1 MARETSAEKQARI
14 AKKRSDAR
22 TRVAVRRAQASIGRA
37 ERRASRDQPPRSARG
52 KITNKNTPPS
62 AMSAQATRTPADRAM
77 ERQRALRRKI
87 AKEAKGTVSTSPPR
101 KTIQNPTR
109 RNATAEL
116 NNFMK
121 RATPVTTPVTTPR
134 ATAALPKPRSKPT
147 VPSAQASKSSVKK
160 LKRNIPKNEQQTS
173 LAAARKAGHLYYY
186 KNGKKMAAVSA
197 EMLKKSGFKSL
208 RAYMNFQEN
217 KTAKK

>member
-1 MARETSAEKQARI
+1 MARETSAEKRARI
-14 AKKRSDAR
+14 LKKRRAAK
-22 TRVAVRRAQASIGRA
+22 TRFDVRQAEDSIRRA
-37 ERRASRDQPPRSARG
+37 ERKASRPQPVRSARG

-77 ERQRALRRKI
+77 ERQKALRQKI
-87 AKEAKGTVSTSPPR
+87 AKEAKGTVSTSPAR
-101 KTIQNPTR
+101 KTIQNPAR
-109 RNATAEL
+109 RIAAAAL
-116 NNFMK
+116 NQGMK
-121 RATPVTTPVTTPR
+121 KPRATPVTTPR
-134 ATAALPKPRSKPT
+134 ATAAPPKPRSKPT
-147 VPSAQASKSSVKK
+147 VPPAQAIKSNVKK
-160 LKRNIPKNEQQTS
+160 LKRNVPKDQQKTS

-217 KTAKK
+217 KTAKN

>member
-101 KTIQNPTR
+101 KTIQNTTR

-121 RATPVTTPVTTPR
+121 KATPVTTPR
-134 ATAALPKPRSKPT
+134 ATAAPPKPRSKPT
-147 VPSAQASKSSVKK
+147 VPPAQATKSNVKK
-160 LKRNIPKNEQQTS
+160 LKRNVPKDQQKTS

>member
-37 ERRASRDQPPRSARG
+37 ERKASRDQPPRSARG

-121 RATPVTTPVTTPR
+121 RATPVTTPR
-134 ATAALPKPRSKPT
+134 ATAASPKPRSKPT

-160 LKRNIPKNEQQTS
+160 LKRNIPKNEQKTS